1 MTGDLCGRISCLFSQ
16 HNILTPNFKFTNW
29 AIVSYQALV
38 LRVDDQILMKSVVT
52 LPKISLL

>member
-38 LRVDDQILMKSVVT
+38 LIGLMTKY
-52 LPKISLL
+52 